1 MRWWIQP
8 RRGKLPAAL
17 PCRSR
22 SWLMQFDL
30 LQDATQTQP
39 RRLALRPY
47 CDWIATRPRWSQL
60 CRNVNRLLSKLTTGS
75 RIVTWFVSLSKGN
88 KEVSLFRERGPA
100 LITHQMRRPFRFRT
114 SSAVRGGKKF
124 FPVLSF
130 HSDMHLG
137 GVSRAWTRDR
147 NGFPTYH
154 SKSMWRSAPK
164 TRRDTQ
170 NEMVSAAV
178 SWLRSLLLYIPV
190 QQVVR
195 LCSSYIIQRH
205 A

>member
-60 CRNVNRLLSKLTTGS
+60 CRHVNPRLLSKLTTGS

-88 KEVSLFRERGPA
+88 KEVSLFSERGPA
-100 LITHQMRRPFRFRT
+100 LITHQCGVRFGSEHPALSEEGK
-114 SSAVRGGKKF
+114 SSFQCCRFIQTCTLEEWVVRELVIGMVFQLTTAK
-124 FPVLSF
+124 VCEEA
-130 HSDMHLG
+130 H
-137 GVSRAWTRDR
+137 
-147 NGFPTYH
+147 
-154 SKSMWRSAPK
+154 
-164 TRRDTQ
+164 RRDTQ
-170 NEMVSAAV
+170 NEMVSAAA
-178 SWLRSLLLYIPV
+178 SWLRSLLLLVSWPV
-190 QQVVR
+190 LTLRVKK
-195 LCSSYIIQRH
+195 IEHI
-205 A
+205 